1 MSMERRTAMHKVH
14 IILESFTDTMKAKRS
29 LLSLKLPLT
38 IIKNS
43 ADETVGCQY
52 GIEINERDLFSAAHE
67 LRRLGFRYTV
77 YHR

>member
-1 MSMERRTAMHKVH
+1 MHKVQ

-52 GIEINERDLFSAAHE
+52 GIEINAYIKYQKL
-67 LRRLGFRYTV
+67 
-77 YHR
+77 